1 MALPAK
7 KVYLSVVVVI
17 LLLFSAAS
25 FFLHAQSRSYG
36 KIQSTWDWD
45 DKGYEEIF
53 RFYVNFQTPRGARNY
68 QPYFVLLWKHPNGE
82 AMDDKDARRRWYES
96 FLPSTLTDSG
106 EPRLLHCYPF
116 DVNGFLAILTRAEA
130 LALASKPGIRR
141 MSYFPDEKYVTSAAS
156 CGFETRASTKR
167 SLVRSRP
174 AF

>member
-7 KVYLSVVVVI
+7 VFVSVVVVI

-25 FFLHAQSRSYG
+25 FSLTARSRSYG
-36 KIQSTWDWD
+36 EVQSTWDD
-45 DKGYEEIF
+45 RGYQAYFKTYISLQSFRDKRKY
-53 RFYVNFQTPRGARNY
+53 QT
-68 QPYFVLLWKHPNGE
+68 YFVLLRKHPNGE

-116 DVNGFLAILTRAEA
+116 EVNGFLASLTRAEA
-130 LALASKPGIRR
+130 MVLADKPGLRSMHSDYLER
-141 MSYFPDEKYVTSAAS
+141 YHSSTAS
-156 CGFETRASTKR
+156 CGFETKTSTKR
-167 SLVRSRP
+167 SFVRSRP